1 MVFFY
6 INPKGYFKNKV
17 RSGYNSKFFE
27 RIQLTTVALPV
38 FTKYHNLFYKL
49 YNGKYIK
56 IIPLN
61 IEEIL
66 TPVSLAFFLMG
77 DSSYNKTRKIN
88 TISTN
93 NFTKEE
99 VQLLSVALFKKIK
112 IESRL
117 ELVKNN
123 SYILIIRT
131 SQVFLLQELVKD
143 HMHPSMLYR
152 IGIVSLGK
160 I

>member
-1 MVFFY
+1 
-6 INPKGYFKNKV
+6 
-17 RSGYNSKFFE
+17 
-27 RIQLTTVALPV
+27 
-38 FTKYHNLFYKL
+38 
-49 YNGKYIK
+49 
-56 IIPLN
+56 
-61 IEEIL
+61 
-66 TPVSLAFFLMG
+66 MG
-77 DSSYNKTRKIN
+77 DGSYNKTRKII

-99 VQLLSVALFKKIK
+99 VQLLSVALFKKFK

-143 HMHPSMLYR
+143 HMHP
-152 IGIVSLGK
+152 
-160 I
+160 